1 MQDLFINIQKEKI
14 LPCISGK
21 IKYNKRKYVKELG
34 K

>member
-1 MQDLFINIQKEKI
+1 MQDLFINMQIEKI

-21 IKYNKRKYVKELG
+21 IKYNKKKYVKELG